1 MLHLRSARAR
11 TISVFIVLWLTAASL
26 AGCASSLPD
35 VETAGE
41 GAADAPMSPSDLIAR
56 ALLDAEQADEDE
68 VVTDLITLTRDEPGL
83 SWQTDGEGDWV
94 QLVAWTDWDGYR
106 AQVGQSVPLGRA
118 IWVTAAP
125 EVQAACRDF
134 GLTGS
139 ALTTRLEQY
148 LGIRPGAGKPYFVT
162 LWARPSTVVRPCADP
177 DVSAAACEPT
187 DVATDVH
194 IGTHDHRAWFDDLRA
209 RSYGE
214 GGYPWTRLGYTYDW
228 APGADER
235 GASEFVVPAETTVR
249 IASFTTTDE
258 YCR

>member
-1 MLHLRSARAR
+1 MPLTRIRNGRS
-11 TISVFIVLWLTAASL
+11 FLLVLSALLGAPLVVS
-26 AGCASSLPD
+26 CASTPARVQTLDPD
-35 VETAGE
+35 TS
-41 GAADAPMSPSDLIAR
+41 ADARIAR
-56 ALLDAEQADEDE
+56 ALEDAERADEDE
-68 VVTDLITLTRDEPGL
+68 VVTDLITLTADADGL
-83 SWQTDGEGDWV
+83 LWQTDDAGAPWV

-106 AQVGQSVPLGRA
+106 AQVGTAVPLGRA

-125 EVQAACRDF
+125 EVQAFCRET

-139 ALTTRLEQY
+139 ALTERLEQY

-162 LWARPSTVVRPCADP
+162 LWAQPAGVVRPCADP
-177 DVSAAACEPT
+177 DVTSASCAAT
-187 DVATDVH
+187 DVATDVQ
-194 IGTHDHRAWFDDLRA
+194 IGTHAHRAWFDDLRG

-235 GASEFVVPAETTVR
+235 GATEFVIPAGTTVQV
-249 IASFTTTDE
+249 ASFTTTDE

>member
-1 MLHLRSARAR
+1 MLHPRTRHARAHSFV
-11 TISVFIVLWLTAASL
+11 TVLWLSAASL
-26 AGCASSLPD
+26 LGCAGSTPE
-35 VETAGE
+35 VETPDDRMS
-41 GAADAPMSPSDLIAR
+41 ADDLIAR
-56 ALLDAEQADEDE
+56 ALVDAEQADQDE
-68 VVTDLITLTRDEPGL
+68 VVTDLITLTSEESGLGWQIDEV
-83 SWQTDGEGDWV
+83 GDAWV

-106 AQVGQSVPLGRA
+106 AQVGQTVPLGRA

-125 EVQAACRDF
+125 EVQTMCRET
-134 GLTGS
+134 GLTGA
-139 ALTTRLEQY
+139 ALTERLEQF

-177 DVSAAACEPT
+177 DVAAAACSPT
-187 DVATDVH
+187 DAATDVQ
-194 IGTHDHRAWFDDLRA
+194 IGTHAHRAWFDDLRA

-235 GASEFVVPAETTVR
+235 GASEFLIPAETTVQ

>member
-1 MLHLRSARAR
+1 MLHRRSVRPPR
-11 TISVFIVLWLTAASL
+11 HSFVVLLLLAAQNLIGLT
-26 AGCASSLPD
+26 GCAGSAAP
-35 VETAGE
+35 VETPDEAMG
-41 GAADAPMSPSDLIAR
+41 PNDLIAR
-56 ALLDAEQADEDE
+56 ALEDAEQADEDE
-68 VVTDLITLTRDEPGL
+68 VVTDLITLTPEQPGL
-83 SWQTDGEGDWV
+83 QWQTDEAGEAWV
-94 QLVAWTDWDGYR
+94 QLVTWTDWDGYR